1 MRRTHSPKGYENME
15 QQTIDD
21 IRQKLTDIFD
31 QVSVPLY
38 HEGEGPF
45 FMATRELGDDVKFFV
60 YEVND
65 VETFLAAPEKMPSA
79 FSEANF
85 LFSSADHLDL
95 KAIEMTDRDYV
106 LYMIRLVSDSA
117 ACRLAIQQLNG
128 VNPDHVLNIVLL
140 DAEGKIIPAVNVLD
154 NLVLLM

>member
-60 YEVND
+60 YEAND
-65 VETFLAAPEKMPSA
+65 VETFLADPAHMPSA
-79 FSEANF
+79 FKYPTFMINQVNG
-85 LFSSADHLDL
+85 LDL
-95 KAIEMTDRDYV
+95 TAFKSTDRV
-106 LYMIRLVSDSA
+106 FEINMMRLVPDSA

-128 VNPDHVLNIVLL
+128 VNPDHVLNIALL
-140 DAEGKIIPAVNVLD
+140 DAEGKIIPAVNVVD
-154 NLVLLM
+154 SPVLLM

>member
-1 MRRTHSPKGYENME
+1 ME
-15 QQTIDD
+15 QPTIDD
-21 IRQKLTDIFD
+21 IRQKLVDIFD

-38 HEGEGPF
+38 HDGEGPF

-65 VETFLAAPEKMPSA
+65 VETFLAAPEKMPAA

-85 LFSSADHLDL
+85 LFDSADHLDL
-95 KAIEMTDRDYV
+95 KVIDTTDRDYV
-106 LYMIRLVSDSA
+106 LYMIRLVPDSA

-128 VNPDHVLNIVLL
+128 VNPDHVLNIALL
-140 DAEGKIIPAVNVLD
+140 DEEGKIIPAVNVLD
-154 NLVLLM
+154 NPVLLM